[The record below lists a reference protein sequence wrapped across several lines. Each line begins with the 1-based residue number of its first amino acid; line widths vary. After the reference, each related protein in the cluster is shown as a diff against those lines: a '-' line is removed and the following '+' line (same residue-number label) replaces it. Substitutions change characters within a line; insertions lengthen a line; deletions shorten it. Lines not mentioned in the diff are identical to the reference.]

1 MDEKALHPTLVTVLC
16 QMPVLLNISKM
27 FVWLRYYSVTYGLA
41 CVIYMIPKGVN
52 VNVSFRIHNSQK
64 NEKEQIEKE
73 SASCDYPSDSYSD
86 SDYPSSEEVL
96 VFLRVW

>member
-1 MDEKALHPTLVTVLC
+1 MCVDFGSANFQYESYLVDEKALHPTLVTVLC

-64 NEKEQIEKE
+64 NEKE
-73 SASCDYPSDSYSD
+73 
-86 SDYPSSEEVL
+86 
-96 VFLRVW
+96 